1 MKNKTGHPAL
11 DQGIQVFMEAVPE
24 WRGVSMRV
32 YCLEYSGYPIAIFL
46 INWWGF
52 FKMITNGILK
62 RMTVFAGMTMDDIA
76 AFKETGDKPLG
87 YDG

>member
-1 MKNKTGHPAL
+1 MKQKTGHPAF
-11 DQGIQVFMEAVPE
+11 DQGIQVFMETIIY
-24 WRGVSMRV
+24 RQGILIHV
-32 YCLEYSGYPIAIFL
+32 YCLKYSEYPVAIFQ
-46 INWWGF
+46 INWKGLF
-52 FKMITNGILK
+52 RIFTDRMTK

>member
-1 MKNKTGHPAL
+1 MKQKTGHPAL
-11 DQGIQVFMEAVPE
+11 DQGIKVFMEAIPE

-32 YCLEYSGYPIAIFL
+32 YCLEYSSVPVAIFQ
-46 INWWGF
+46 INWKGF
-52 FKMITNGILK
+52 FNMIANRFIK
-62 RMTVFAGMTMDDIA
+62 RMTVFAGMTMDDVA